1 VGTLYVVATPIGNL
15 DDISPRAVETLR
27 AVSLIAAEDTRHS
40 RRLLDRYGLSTPL
53 VSYHQH
59 NRSERRERLLA
70 ALDGGDVA
78 LISDAGTPGIS
89 DPGAELVAAALEKG
103 HRVSPIPGPSALS
116 AAASAA
122 GLIEGPFVF
131 LGFLPRESGPRREL
145 LARATT
151 TGFPFVLFEAPAR
164 VGATLGELLEA
175 VGDREAVL
183 VRELTKIHEEVRA
196 GTLASLHGQVRSAP
210 PRGEIVLVVAGAESA
225 PATERDAGEVIAA
238 LRRAGLGPSQAA
250 KEAAAI
256 TGLPRSAL
264 YEMARRIDEASVRL
278 EGELALP
285 DEDALQNAL
294 GDEKRPDRRD
304 SRADEG

>member
-40 RRLLDRYGLSTPL
+40 RRLLDRYGLSTRL

-70 ALDGGDVA
+70 ALDAGDVA

-89 DPGAELVAAALEKG
+89 DPGADLVAAALERG
-103 HRVSPIPGPSALS
+103 HRVSPIPGPSAVS

-131 LGFLPRESGPRREL
+131 LGFLPRESRPRRQL

-151 TGFPFVLFEAPAR
+151 TGFPFVLFEAPTR

-175 VGDREAVL
+175 VGDRAAVL

-196 GTLASLHGQVRSAP
+196 GTLASLHGQVRDVP

-225 PATERDAGEVIAA
+225 PATERDAEEVIAA

-250 KEAAAI
+250 KEAATI

-294 GDEKRPDRRD
+294 GDEERPDRRD